1 MIIEISF
8 HYTQPF
14 GSARFDDCTH
24 KTNTAKQCFDPLFPL
39 GSFLGLVT
47 SLQRKN
53 SCDKYE
59 IASVAVFKR
68 YCVEDLAPLFSAQT
82 EEVEGK

>member
-39 GSFLGLVT
+39 GSFLGLG
-47 SLQRKN
+47 N
-53 SCDKYE
+53 
-59 IASVAVFKR
+59 I
-68 YCVEDLAPLFSAQT
+68 LAKKEF
-82 EEVEGK
+82 V